1 MALMRRQM
9 DYHKPVL
16 LHESV
21 DLMSIR
27 ENGCYVDLTFGGGG
41 HSREI
46 LNRLGPEG
54 KLFGFDQ
61 DPDARQNI
69 LDDKRFTLIESN
81 FRHLKRMLRFQGIGK
96 VDGILG
102 DFGISS
108 HQVDE
113 GSRGFSLR
121 YDAPLDMRM
130 NTEKPFSA
138 KEVLNRYSENQLKDL
153 FWRYGEIRAAL
164 PLSRAILKA
173 RPLETT
179 FDLVAVAEKF
189 APRNKH
195 GQFIAQ
201 VFQAIRIE
209 VNEELKVI
217 EEMLE
222 QCPDSLKPGGR
233 IVCIS
238 YHSLEDRLVKNF
250 FRSGNF
256 DGKAE
261 KDFYGN
267 LIRPLEPVTRKPIAP
282 EATEINENPRA
293 RSAKLRAAELL
304 TKDD

>member
-1 MALMRRQM
+1 M

-21 DLMSIR
+21 DLMAIR
-27 ENGCYVDLTFGGGG
+27 KDGIYADLTFGGGG

-46 LNRLGPEG
+46 LERLGPDG
-54 KLFGFDQ
+54 RLFGFDQ
-61 DPDARQNI
+61 DPDAKANS
-69 LDDKRFTLIESN
+69 LDDPRFTLIESN
-81 FRHLKRMLRFQGIGK
+81 FRHLKRMLRLHGVRQ

-108 HQVDE
+108 HQIDE
-113 GSRGFSLR
+113 GERGFSLR

-130 NTEKPFSA
+130 NPEKPFSA
-138 KEVLNRYSENQLKDL
+138 KEVLNSYSEMQLKTL
-153 FWRYGEIRAAL
+153 FQRYGEIRAAA
-164 PLSRAILKA
+164 PLARAIIQA
-173 RPLETT
+173 RPLERTKE
-179 FDLVAVAEKF
+179 LASLAEKF

-195 GQFIAQ
+195 GQFLAQ

-222 QCPDSLKPGGR
+222 QAPEVLAPEGR
-233 IVCIS
+233 LVCIS

-256 DGKAE
+256 EGEAQ

-282 EATEINENPRA
+282 EANEINENPRA
-293 RSAKLRAAELL
+293 RSAKLRAAALMN
-304 TKDD
+304 TND

>member
-1 MALMRRQM
+1 M

-16 LHESV
+16 LHESIE
-21 DLMSIR
+21 LMALKP
-27 ENGCYVDLTFGGGG
+27 NGVYVDLTFGGGG

-46 LNRLGPEG
+46 LNQLEGG

-61 DPDARQNI
+61 DPDAVANI
-69 LDDKRFTLIESN
+69 PADDRFQLIESN
-81 FRHLKRMLRFQGIGK
+81 FRHLKKMLRLHGVRK

-108 HQVDE
+108 HQIDAAE
-113 GSRGFSLR
+113 RGFSLR
-121 YDAPLDMRM
+121 FDAELDMRM
-130 NTEKPFSA
+130 NPSKSLSA
-138 KEVLNRYSENQLKDL
+138 KTVCNGYSEKGLIEVLQK
-153 FWRYGEIRAAL
+153 YGELNRPHLI
-164 PLSRAILKA
+164 SRAIIEA
-173 RPLETT
+173 RPVESTL
-179 FDLVAVAEKF
+179 DLVQAVERF

-195 GQFIAQ
+195 GQFLAQ

-222 QCPDSLKPGGR
+222 QSIEILKPGGR
-233 IVCIS
+233 LVCIS

-256 DGKAE
+256 EGRPE

-267 LIRPLEPVTRKPIAP
+267 LIRPLEPINRKPIAP
-282 EATEINENPRA
+282 SDTEINLNPRA
-293 RSAKLRAAELL
+293 RSAKLRAAERP
-304 TKDD
+304 DEE

>member
-1 MALMRRQM
+1 M

-16 LHESV
+16 LQESV
-21 DLMSIR
+21 DLMAIKP
-27 ENGCYVDLTFGGGG
+27 EGTYVDLTFGGGG
-41 HSREI
+41 HSQEI
-46 LNRLGPEG
+46 LNRLGPNG

-61 DPDARQNI
+61 DPDAKDN
-69 LDDKRFTLIESN
+69 LLEDPRFTLIESN
-81 FRHLKRMLRFQGIGK
+81 FRHLKRMLRFQGARK

-130 NTEKPFSA
+130 NPEKAFSA
-138 KEVLNRYSENQLKDL
+138 KDVLNRYSESQLKDL
-153 FWRYGEIRAAL
+153 FSRYGEIRAAL
-164 PLSRAILKA
+164 PLSRAIIQA
-173 RPLETT
+173 RPLENT

-189 APRNKH
+189 APYNKH
-195 GQFIAQ
+195 GQFLAQ
-201 VFQAIRIE
+201 VFQAVRIE

-222 QCPDSLKPGGR
+222 QAPEVLNPGGR
-233 IVCIS
+233 LVCIS

-267 LIRPLEPVTRKPIAP
+267 LIRPLEPITRKPIAP
-282 EATEINENPRA
+282 EANEINENPRA
-293 RSAKLRAAELL
+293 RSAKLRAAELKN
-304 TKDD
+304 TND

>member
-1 MALMRRQM
+1 M

-21 DLMSIR
+21 DLMAIKP
-27 ENGCYVDLTFGGGG
+27 EGTYVDLTFGGGG
-41 HSREI
+41 HSQEI
-46 LNRLGPEG
+46 LNRLGPNG

-61 DPDARQNI
+61 DPDAKDN
-69 LDDKRFTLIESN
+69 LLEDPRFTLIESN
-81 FRHLKRMLRFQGIGK
+81 FRHLKRMLRFQGARK

-130 NTEKPFSA
+130 NPEKAFSA
-138 KEVLNRYSENQLKDL
+138 KDVLNRYSESQLKDL
-153 FWRYGEIRAAL
+153 FSRYGEIRAAL
-164 PLSRAILKA
+164 PLSRAIIQA
-173 RPLETT
+173 RPLENT

-195 GQFIAQ
+195 GQFLAQ
-201 VFQAIRIE
+201 VFQAVRIE

-222 QCPDSLKPGGR
+222 QAPEVLNPGGR
-233 IVCIS
+233 LVCIS

-267 LIRPLEPVTRKPIAP
+267 LIRPLEPITRKPIAP
-282 EATEINENPRA
+282 EANEINENPRA
-293 RSAKLRAAELL
+293 RSAKLRAAELKN
-304 TKDD
+304 TND

>member
-1 MALMRRQM
+1 M

-21 DLMSIR
+21 DLMSIKAD
-27 ENGCYVDLTFGGGG
+27 GVYVDLTFGGGG

-61 DPDARQNI
+61 DPDAKNN
-69 LDDKRFTLIESN
+69 LLEDPRFTLIESN
-81 FRHLKRMLRFQGIGK
+81 FRHLKRMLRLHQIRK
-96 VDGILG
+96 VDAILG

-108 HQVDE
+108 HQIDA
-113 GSRGFSLR
+113 GARGFSLR
-121 YDAPLDMRM
+121 FDAELDMRM
-130 NTEKPFSA
+130 NPEKPFDA
-138 KEVLNRYSENQLKDL
+138 KSVVNNYSEKQLKDL
-153 FWRYGEIRAAL
+153 FLKYGEIRAAGA
-164 PLSRAILKA
+164 LSNAIMQA

-179 FDLVAVAEKF
+179 FDLVTVAERF
-189 APRNKH
+189 APRQKR
-195 GQFIAQ
+195 GQFLAQ

-209 VNEELKVI
+209 VNEELVVI
-217 EEMLE
+217 EEMLQQAPE
-222 QCPDSLKPGGR
+222 VLQEGGR

-250 FRSGNF
+250 FRTGNF
-256 DGKAE
+256 EGRPE

-267 LIRPLEPVTRKPIAP
+267 LIRPLEPITRKPIAP
-282 EATEINENPRA
+282 EANEINQNPRA

-304 TKDD
+304 KKND

>member
-1 MALMRRQM
+1 MRSRM

-16 LHESV
+16 LQESV
-21 DLMSIR
+21 DLMAIKP
-27 ENGCYVDLTFGGGG
+27 EGTYVDLTFGGGG
-41 HSREI
+41 HSQEI
-46 LNRLGPEG
+46 LNRLGPNG

-61 DPDARQNI
+61 DPDAKDN
-69 LDDKRFTLIESN
+69 LLEDPRFTLIESN
-81 FRHLKRMLRFQGIGK
+81 FRHLKRMLRFQGARK

-130 NTEKPFSA
+130 NPEKAFSA
-138 KEVLNRYSENQLKDL
+138 KDVLNRYSESQLKDL
-153 FWRYGEIRAAL
+153 FSRYGEIRAAL
-164 PLSRAILKA
+164 PLSRAIIQA
-173 RPLETT
+173 RPLENT

-189 APRNKH
+189 APYNKH
-195 GQFIAQ
+195 GQFLAQ
-201 VFQAIRIE
+201 VFQAVRIE

-222 QCPDSLKPGGR
+222 QAPEVLNPGGR
-233 IVCIS
+233 LVCIS

-267 LIRPLEPVTRKPIAP
+267 LIRPLEPITRKPIAP
-282 EATEINENPRA
+282 EANEINENPRA
-293 RSAKLRAAELL
+293 RSAKLRAAELKN
-304 TKDD
+304 TND